1 MTENVNV
8 TQAAPMQA
16 PLLPIRD
23 LVVFPHTVLPLF
35 IGRPL
40 TIRSVRTAMNGD
52 RTIALVTQKESG
64 RDDPKLEDLYKTGT
78 LARVLQ
84 MLKLPDGTLK
94 VLVEADERIDIQ
106 SISSNPKDG
115 YSATFT
121 PHPCVVQGCNRFV
134 KAQLLCSWLMR
145 WQVSCRL
152 TTLASRR
159 SWIKR
164 RFRGA

>member
-1 MTENVNV
+1 MTENNNV
-8 TQAAPMQA
+8 TQAATMKA

-52 RTIALVTQKESG
+52 RRIAFVTQRESG
-64 RDDPKLEDLYKTGT
+64 RDDPKLEDLYPTGT

-94 VLVEADERIDIQ
+94 VLVEADERIDIR
-106 SISSNPKDG
+106 SIESSAKEG
-115 YSATFT
+115 YVATYE
-121 PHPCVVQGCNRFV
+121 PHPCIVQGCG
-134 KAQLLCSWLMR
+134 S
-145 WQVSCRL
+145 
-152 TTLASRR
+152 
-159 SWIKR
+159 
-164 RFRGA
+164 

>member
-52 RTIALVTQKESG
+52 RKIALVTQKESG

-106 SISSNPKDG
+106 SIRSNPKDG
-115 YSATFT
+115 YSATYT
-121 PHPCVVQGCNRFV
+121 PHPCVVQG
-134 KAQLLCSWLMR
+134 
-145 WQVSCRL
+145 
-152 TTLASRR
+152 TTNEEASRR
-159 SWIKR
+159 AVLQRFIEYAYQLFFR
-164 RFRGA
+164 RI